1 MGVDPLSPIA
11 PVRLRALLLPIG
23 KIKRSRF
30 LSFAARLQAENVVRL
45 GDISPDAR
53 PNRNMFSPLAF
64 PTGLILYDLSFSVPP
79 TSHLELFPFEV
90 YREPLVIIAIADGTE
105 LPGSTVDS
113 QKHPS
118 PDGLDQL
125 LEELNGMKERN
136 PRALVNQL
144 LVFDHPGLDKV
155 ANGPDN
161 VLWVPPPQALKATTM
176 KTVLCDITSVLL
188 SELDEFAKTIQSIPS
203 IESPKASSWG
213 PHRNPELRP
222 RPVDRLLNR
231 MTLPAQLPSNPAGT
245 PDGASPLRS
254 NASSPAPSDHET
266 PTTFDEITRAI
277 HLSSRT
283 NSGSRTPSVASPKEH
298 SRDRMS
304 VSGMSATD
312 RTKNRIKGRAGVVIG
327 TLFLQA
333 GRWPDA
339 LKELTEAANNAR
351 ASSDYIWHAK
361 ALETILL
368 CLVMFG
374 WAGMDF
380 QIPSVLYPA
389 ADKSSKFSR
398 DSMTPSSAGNRVI
411 SLQNLANLLPDL
423 SNNILNLY
431 NRAANITDE
440 PLPQLVFSETVIRL
454 ARLMVSARVRD
465 GALDD
470 NALKHIVMN
479 ESLVPLIQPEL
490 PRGTILLRKAEIA
503 NFLYRALPLAP
514 GTDLPATDAVPIIV
528 GVVAVLNTLD
538 LPRKK
543 AFIMREL
550 LSVMVPSLV
559 QARKIG
565 AAEVGIHPAAG
576 LASLSDSAFDVNAL
590 DTGPGNMESS
600 VRHLLSNIG
609 EIYGVQPS
617 SFYGVDKRQSQSFT
631 VNGAGE
637 SDEYDSVASIAER
650 AFRHVV
656 LDRYGDLN
664 LKIDVLKA
672 CINCCEALPD
682 FNGVLRFTVEL
693 LQTIRGDIMLGDDY
707 KSPPYLPRDEQVRL
721 LNNIKR
727 TVGAGSR
734 LGASDM
740 VAEYWDDFLVRD
752 VQLLSLSDPKKPVR
766 RSKTELDAVTKT
778 SDKSKKDPFLYNPFA
793 KPSSKALELI
803 AVADEPASFQV
814 TLQNP
819 YEFEIEIENLR
830 LESTGVSLDA
840 VAENIVIAPLSVQD
854 VVVVGVAHGEGSLQI
869 TGCTVKVRHC
879 RRRSFPIFKKLWKPD
894 PDVKFK
900 RTGLG
905 AKKPLT
911 ERPVSWGS
919 TTSKDGKVDAKKG
932 PETSTCEV
940 KVIAKQP
947 SLVIESMSL
956 SQSAIMV
963 LEGEVKTFS
972 ISLQNA
978 SQCPVDFV
986 LFTFQDSTTRQLQSA
1001 LSNKDLSPV
1010 EIYELELKLASK
1022 PALRWRREGRDP
1034 SDCAIAA
1041 GQKASFT
1048 VEVLGKP
1055 GLQDA
1060 TVQIDYSCVG
1070 AAPGE
1075 LPDIFY
1081 TRQLFVPLTVTVNAS
1096 VEVARCDI
1104 LPFSGD
1110 LAWKNHIEPPV
1121 DSLEKPD
1128 ALLTTNEK
1136 DPFSQVLARLGNGA
1150 YGHDHCVVLLDLR
1163 NAWPSPLSVWLRV
1176 SEQSMAGPSAETV
1189 TKNETEGK
1197 YSVDGDLQPGQV
1209 SRFVLVIP
1217 RIYLDNQ
1224 HASIPVV
1231 NTGTRRQFVV
1241 SANKLSFEAEA
1252 ASREAF
1258 WFREEFLKRILGG
1271 WKEASTG
1278 REGSIDLRSIRLNN
1292 HMVEAMR
1299 LEDVE
1304 MTFSLTSPSSSPE
1317 NYQAVEQTGRSRF
1330 RVKTDDLLTLN
1341 ITVRNRSSRPI
1352 HPLLRLQPSLRHQPN
1367 NIALDLTRRL
1377 VWTGMLQQ
1385 ALPILRSGESTTA
1398 SIGITVL
1405 CRGEYEFGASV
1416 EEARL
1421 LRPSFGQEKDSTAA
1435 GDSTSHGNND
1445 DDIMDTFG
1453 ADVVR
1458 RRHIW
1463 HSKELCIIHAN
1474 DS

>member
-23 KIKRSRF
+23 RIKRSRF

-105 LPGSTVDS
+105 LPENTGDK

-125 LEELNGMKERN
+125 LEELNGVKERN

-155 ANGPDN
+155 TNGPDN
-161 VLWVPPPQALKATTM
+161 VLWVPPPQASKATTM

-231 MTLPAQLPSNPAGT
+231 MTLPAQLPSNPTGT
-245 PDGASPLRS
+245 PDGASPFS
-254 NASSPAPSDHET
+254 SKPGSPAPSDHET

-368 CLVMFG
+368 CLLMFG

-380 QIPSVLYPA
+380 QIPAVLYPA
-389 ADKSSKFSR
+389 ADKSSKHR

-431 NRAANITDE
+431 TRAANITDE

-479 ESLVPLIQPEL
+479 ESLVPLLQPEL
-490 PRGTILLRKAEIA
+490 PRGTVLLRKAEIA

-514 GTDLPATDAVPIIV
+514 GADLPATDAVPIIV

-576 LASLSDSAFDVNAL
+576 LASLSDTAFDVNAL

-600 VRHLLSNIG
+600 VRLLLSNIG

-617 SFYGVDKRQSQSFT
+617 YFCEIEKRQSQSSA
-631 VNGAGE
+631 VSGARDNAE
-637 SDEYDSVASIAER
+637 HDSVAGITER
-650 AFRHVV
+650 TFRHVV

-693 LQTIRGDIMLGDDY
+693 LRTIRGDIMLGEGY

-766 RSKTELDAVTKT
+766 RSKTELDAVTT
-778 SDKSKKDPFLYNPFA
+778 SSDKLKKDPFLYNPFA
-793 KPSSKALELI
+793 KPSSKALELL

-819 YEFEIEIENLR
+819 YEFEIEIEVLR

-840 VAENIVIAPLSVQD
+840 VAENIVIAPLCVQD
-854 VVVVGVAHGEGSLQI
+854 VIVPGVAHGEGSLQI
-869 TGCTVKVRHC
+869 TGCSVKVRHC
-879 RRRSFPIFKKLWKPD
+879 RMRSFPVFKKLWKPD
-894 PDVKFK
+894 PDFKFK

-911 ERPVSWGS
+911 ERPVSWSS
-919 TTSKDGKVDAKKG
+919 TTSMD
-932 PETSTCEV
+932 V

-963 LEGEVKTFS
+963 LEGEVKTFT
-972 ISLQNA
+972 ISLLNA

-1001 LSNKDLSPV
+1001 LSNKDLAPV

-1022 PALRWRREGRDP
+1022 PALRWRREGQDP
-1034 SDCAIAA
+1034 SDCSIAA

-1048 VEVLGKP
+1048 VDVLGKP
-1055 GLQDA
+1055 GLQDT
-1060 TVQIDYSCVG
+1060 TVQIDYSYVG

-1096 VEVARCDI
+1096 VEVVRCDI

-1121 DSLEKPD
+1121 DSIQQPG
-1128 ALLTTNEK
+1128 ALLSTTEK

-1150 YGHDHCVVLLDLR
+1150 YGPDHCVVLLDLR

-1176 SEQSMAGPSAETV
+1176 SEQSMAGPSPEAV
-1189 TKNETEGK
+1189 TKDETEGK

-1217 RIYLDNQ
+1217 RVYLDNQ
-1224 HASIPVV
+1224 HAPIPVV

-1258 WFREEFLKRILGG
+1258 WFREELLKRILGG
-1271 WKEASTG
+1271 WKEATAG
-1278 REGSIDLRSIRLNN
+1278 REGSIDLRNIRLTS

-1299 LEDVE
+1299 LEDLE
-1304 MTFSLTSPSSSPE
+1304 MTFSLTSPSLSSE
-1317 NYQAVEQTGRSRF
+1317 TSQAVEQTGRSRF

-1385 ALPILRSGESTTA
+1385 ALPILQSGESTTA
-1398 SIGITVL
+1398 SIGVTVL

-1421 LRPSFGQEKDSTAA
+1421 LRQSFGQNKDNTAA
-1435 GDSTSHGNND
+1435 GDSTVHRYND
-1445 DDIMDTFG
+1445 DGIMDTFG
-1453 ADVVR
+1453 TDVVR
-1458 RRHIW
+1458 RRRIW

-1474 DS
+1474 D

>member
-45 GDISPDAR
+45 GDISPDVR

-79 TSHLELFPFEV
+79 TSHLELFPFEL
-90 YREPLVIIAIADGTE
+90 YREPLVIIAIADGSE
-105 LPGSTVDS
+105 LPESTGDE
-113 QKHPS
+113 QKHPT
-118 PDGLDQL
+118 PEGLDQL
-125 LEELNGMKERN
+125 LEELNEVRDRN

-144 LVFDHPGLDKV
+144 LVFDHHGLDKIT
-155 ANGPDN
+155 NGPDN
-161 VLWVPPPQALKATTM
+161 VLWVPPPQVSKATTM

-188 SELDEFAKTIQSIPS
+188 SELDGFAKTIQTIPS

-231 MTLPAQLPSNPAGT
+231 MTLPAQLPSIPYDT
-245 PDGASPLRS
+245 RYGAPLSS
-254 NASSPAPSDHET
+254 NAGSPGPSDYET

-283 NSGSRTPSVASPKEH
+283 NSRSRAPSTTSTKEH

-304 VSGMSATD
+304 VSAMTATD
-312 RTKNRIKGRAGVVIG
+312 RTKNRIKGRAGVIIG

-339 LKELTEAANNAR
+339 LKELTEAVNNAR

-368 CLVMFG
+368 CLLMFG

-380 QIPSVLYPA
+380 QIPSALYPV
-389 ADKSSKFSR
+389 ADKSSKPSR
-398 DSMTPSSAGNRVI
+398 DSTTPSSAGNRII
-411 SLQNLANLLPDL
+411 SLCNLANLLPDL

-431 NRAANITDE
+431 TRAANITDE

-479 ESLVPLIQPEL
+479 EHLVPLVQLEL
-490 PRGTILLRKAEIA
+490 PRGTVLLRKSEIA
-503 NFLYRALPLAP
+503 NFLYRALPLSP
-514 GTDLPATDAVPIIV
+514 GADLPATDAVPIIV
-528 GVVAVLNTLD
+528 GVAAVLDILD

-559 QARKIG
+559 KARKIG

-576 LASLSDSAFDVNAL
+576 LASLSGTAFDINSL
-590 DTGPGNMESS
+590 DAGPGNMESS
-600 VRHLLSNIG
+600 VRLLLSTIG

-617 SFYGVDKRQSQSFT
+617 SFYEWEKRQRKSSVVSRLQ
-631 VNGAGE
+631 E
-637 SDEYDSVASIAER
+637 SAEYDSVASIAER

-693 LQTIRGDIMLGDDY
+693 LQTIRGDMMLGGAY
-707 KSPPYLPRDEQVRL
+707 RSPPYLPQDEQVRL

-727 TVGAGSR
+727 TVNAGTR
-734 LGASDM
+734 LGVSDM
-740 VAEYWDDFLVRD
+740 AAEYWDDFLVRD
-752 VQLLSLSDPKKPVR
+752 VQLLSLADPKKPVR
-766 RSKTELDAVTKT
+766 RSKSELDAVTT
-778 SDKSKKDPFLYNPFA
+778 SLDKVKKDPFLYNPFA
-793 KPSSKALELI
+793 KPTSKALEMLT
-803 AVADEPASFQV
+803 VADEPAPFQV

-819 YEFEIEIENLR
+819 YEFEIEIEHLR
-830 LESTGVSLDA
+830 LEGSGVSFDA
-840 VAENIVIAPLSVQD
+840 VAENFVIAPLSVQD
-854 VVVVGVAHGEGSLQI
+854 VTVFGVAHGKGSLQI
-869 TGCTVKVRHC
+869 TGCIVKVRYC
-879 RRRSFPIFKKLWKPD
+879 RTRRFPIFKTFWKPE
-894 PDVKFK
+894 PEVKFK

-911 ERPVSWGS
+911 ERPLSWSS

-932 PETSTCEV
+932 PETSIYEV

-947 SLVIESMSL
+947 SVVIESMSL
-956 SQSAIMV
+956 SQSAMMV
-963 LEGEVKTFS
+963 LEGEVKTFT
-972 ISLQNA
+972 ITLRNA
-978 SQCPVDFV
+978 SSCPVDFV
-986 LFTFQDSTTRQLQSA
+986 LFTFQDSTTKQLQSA
-1001 LSNKDLSPV
+1001 LDNRDLLPV
-1010 EIYELELKLASK
+1010 EIYELELKLVTK
-1022 PALRWRREGRDP
+1022 PALRWRREGGDP
-1034 SDCAIAA
+1034 GDCSIAA
-1041 GQKASFT
+1041 HQKASFT
-1048 VEVLGKP
+1048 VDVLGKP
-1055 GLQDA
+1055 GLQDT
-1060 TVQIDYSCVG
+1060 TVQIDYSCIG

-1110 LAWKNHIEPPV
+1110 FAWKNQIKPPV
-1121 DSLEKPD
+1121 DPIEKLD
-1128 ALLTTNEK
+1128 MLSATYN
-1136 DPFSQVLARLGNGA
+1136 DPFSQVLGRLGNGA
-1150 YGHDHCVVLLDLR
+1150 YGPDHCVVLLDLR

-1176 SEQSMAGPSAETV
+1176 SEQVTATIPLDATPSDDL
-1189 TKNETEGK
+1189 EGK

-1209 SRFVLVIP
+1209 CRFVLVLP
-1217 RIYLDNQ
+1217 RVYVDNPL
-1224 HASIPVV
+1224 ASIPVI
-1231 NTGTRRQFVV
+1231 NTGIRRQFVV
-1241 SANKLSFEAEA
+1241 SANKVSFEAEA

-1258 WFREEFLKRILGG
+1258 WFREELLKRVLGG
-1271 WKEASTG
+1271 WKEPTTG
-1278 REGSIDLRSIRLNN
+1278 REGSIDLRNVRLNN
-1292 HMVEAMR
+1292 RMIESMR
-1299 LEDVE
+1299 LEDIDVK
-1304 MTFSLTSPSSSPE
+1304 FSLTSPSSSPE
-1317 NYQAVEQTGRSRF
+1317 TSDAVKQMGRSRF
-1330 RVKTDDLLTLN
+1330 CVKTDDLLTLN
-1341 ITVRNRSSRPI
+1341 VTIHNRSSRPI
-1352 HPLLRLQPSLRHQPN
+1352 HPLLRLQPSLCHQPN

-1385 ALPILRSGESTTA
+1385 ALPVLASGESTNA
-1398 SIGITVL
+1398 SIGVTAL

-1421 LRPSFGQEKDSTAA
+1421 LRPSFDDD
-1435 GDSTSHGNND
+1435 GDSAARYND
-1445 DDIMDTFG
+1445 DGSMDTFG

-1458 RRHIW
+1458 RRRIW
-1463 HSKELCIIHAN
+1463 HAKELCIIHAS

>member
-64 PTGLILYDLSFSVPP
+64 PTGMILYDLSFSVPP
-79 TSHLELFPFEV
+79 TSHLELFPFEL
-90 YREPLVIIAIADGTE
+90 YREPLVIIAIADGAE
-105 LPGSTVDS
+105 LPESTGDE
-113 QKHPS
+113 QNHPT
-118 PDGLDQL
+118 PEGLDQL
-125 LEELNGMKERN
+125 LEELEGMKERN

-144 LVFDHPGLDKV
+144 LVFDHHGLDKIT
-155 ANGPDN
+155 NGPDN
-161 VLWVPPPQALKATTM
+161 VLWVPPPHASKATTM

-188 SELDEFAKTIQSIPS
+188 SEMDEFAKTIQSIPS

-222 RPVDRLLNR
+222 RPVDRLMNR
-231 MTLPAQLPSNPAGT
+231 MTLPAQLPSSPNGTRDGT
-245 PDGASPLRS
+245 PLSS

-283 NSGSRTPSVASPKEH
+283 NSGRSPSVSSPKEH

-312 RTKNRIKGRAGVVIG
+312 RTKNRIKGRAGVIIG

-339 LKELTEAANNAR
+339 LKELTEAVNNAR

-361 ALETILL
+361 ALETTLL
-368 CLVMFG
+368 CLLMFG

-380 QIPSVLYPA
+380 QIPSVLYPV
-389 ADKSSKFSR
+389 ADKSSKPSR
-398 DSMTPSSAGNRVI
+398 DSTTPSSAGNRII
-411 SLQNLANLLPDL
+411 SLHNLANLLPDL

-431 NRAANITDE
+431 TRAANITDE

-479 ESLVPLIQPEL
+479 EHLVPLLQLEL
-490 PRGTILLRKAEIA
+490 PRGTVLLRKSEIA
-503 NFLYRALPLAP
+503 NFLYRALPVAP
-514 GTDLPATDAVPIIV
+514 GVGLPATDAVPIIV
-528 GVVAVLNTLD
+528 GVVAVLNILE

-543 AFIMREL
+543 AFILREL

-576 LASLSDSAFDVNAL
+576 LASLSDTAFDVNAL
-590 DTGPGNMESS
+590 DTGSGNMESS
-600 VRHLLSNIG
+600 VRLLLATIG
-609 EIYGVQPS
+609 DIYGVQPS
-617 SFYGVDKRQSQSFT
+617 SFAEWEKRQSQS
-631 VNGAGE
+631 
-637 SDEYDSVASIAER
+637 SDVSGHQEHTEYDSVASIAER

-693 LQTIRGDIMLGDDY
+693 LQTIRGDMMLAEAH
-707 KSPPYLPRDEQVRL
+707 KSPPYLPQDEQVRL

-727 TVGAGSR
+727 TVGAGTR
-734 LGASDM
+734 LGVSDM

-752 VQLLSLSDPKKPVR
+752 VQLLSLPDPKRPVR
-766 RSKTELDAVTKT
+766 RSKSELDAVTT
-778 SDKSKKDPFLYNPFA
+778 SSDKVKKDPFLYNPFA
-793 KPSSKALELI
+793 KPTSKALEILT
-803 AVADEPASFQV
+803 VADEPASFQV

-819 YEFEIEIENLR
+819 YEFEIEIEHLR
-830 LESTGVSLDA
+830 LESSGEITV
-840 VAENIVIAPLSVQD
+840 P
-854 VVVVGVAHGEGSLQI
+854 GVAHEEGSLQI
-869 TGCTVKVRHC
+869 TGCIVKVRNC
-879 RRRSFPIFKKLWKPD
+879 RTRRFPIFKTFWKPE
-894 PDVKFK
+894 PEVKIK

-905 AKKPLT
+905 AKKPLS
-911 ERPVSWGS
+911 ERPVSWAS
-919 TTSKDGKVDAKKG
+919 TTSKDGKVDVKKG

-956 SQSAIMV
+956 SQSAMMV
-963 LEGEVKTFS
+963 LEGEVKTFTVT
-972 ISLQNA
+972 LQNA
-978 SQCPVDFV
+978 SSCPVDFV

-1001 LSNKDLSPV
+1001 LSNKDLLPV
-1010 EIYELELKLASK
+1010 EIYELELKLATK
-1022 PALRWRREGRDP
+1022 PALRWRRQGQDP
-1034 SDCAIAA
+1034 GDCSIAA
-1041 GQKASFT
+1041 GQKATFT
-1048 VEVLGKP
+1048 VDVLGKP
-1055 GLQDA
+1055 GLQDT
-1060 TVQIDYSCVG
+1060 TVQIDYSYVG
-1070 AAPGE
+1070 TAPGK

-1104 LPFSGD
+1104 LPFTGD
-1110 LAWKNHIEPPV
+1110 FAWKNQIEPPV
-1121 DSLEKPD
+1121 DSIQTPN
-1128 ALLTTNEK
+1128 ALLSTTDN
-1136 DPFSQVLARLGNGA
+1136 DPFSQILGRLGNGP
-1150 YGHDHCVVLLDLR
+1150 YGPDHCVVLLDLR

-1176 SEQSMAGPSAETV
+1176 SEQTMITIPPKKM
-1189 TKNETEGK
+1189 TKDDFKGK
-1197 YSVDGDLQPGQV
+1197 YSVDGELQPGQV
-1209 SRFVLVIP
+1209 SRFVLVLP
-1217 RIYLDNQ
+1217 RVYLDNP

-1258 WFREEFLKRILGG
+1258 WFREELLNRVLGG
-1271 WKEASTG
+1271 WKESATG
-1278 REGSIDLRSIRLNN
+1278 REGSIDLRNIRLNN
-1292 HMVEAMR
+1292 RMVEAMR

-1304 MTFSLTSPSSSPE
+1304 MKFSLTSSFSPE
-1317 NYQAVEQTGRSRF
+1317 TSDAVEQTGRSRF
-1330 RVKTDDLLTLN
+1330 RVKTDDLLTLHV
-1341 ITVRNRSSRPI
+1341 TVHNRSSRPI

-1367 NIALDLTRRL
+1367 NVALDLTRRL

-1385 ALPILRSGESTTA
+1385 ALPILPSGESTKA
-1398 SIGITVL
+1398 SIGVTVL

-1421 LRPSFGQEKDSTAA
+1421 LRPSLDDDGEGDDSAPRF
-1435 GDSTSHGNND
+1435 ND
-1445 DDIMDTFG
+1445 DGIMDTFG

-1463 HSKELCIIHAN
+1463 HAKELCIIHAS
-1474 DS
+1474 DA